1 MGRAHGGG
9 RRGRGGRHGAPAPA
23 VSEER
28 GDAAA
33 LQDLLRRL
41 DGRGYPAY
49 RELRGRWRIDPSPQE
64 PLELWV
70 DHVQGDPYAAPSR
83 VRLRLPT
90 GLDRETTAAPASR
103 VAAEDWLLRR
113 FAAAVA
119 APRRRGSGRSGTI
132 QVLRPG
138 AEVLGRSAAVL
149 HLSGLVELRI
159 SVGLPAAGRRILGRE
174 AAGLLLGD
182 LAEAVAPLREA
193 DLEPELHRWV
203 QSLRVQRQLRDGL
216 AAAGL
221 VAFVADGAV
230 LPRESGVGS
239 GPLPAAVPFESP
251 PGLRVGLRTEAGT
264 VEGMGLKAGVTVIA
278 GGGYHGKSTL
288 LHAIQT
294 GHLDHVPG
302 DGRER
307 VVALADTV
315 KVRAEDGRCVHSV
328 DVSPFLGR
336 LPGGRSTRPLSTA
349 DASGSTSQAAAVVEA
364 LQSGARL
371 LLFDEDSCATNLMVR
386 DPRMERLLAAVPP
399 PGGGVP
405 AEPIQPLLHHVR
417 SLAEDH
423 DVSSI
428 LVIGGVGDYLALAD
442 EVLVMSAFRAVR
454 ATEAA
459 RLVAGP
465 PTAATGPFPALLGRE
480 LERASLRPTG
490 KGRIRAREGGRVEH
504 GEELLDL
511 TAVDQVGSAPQ
522 CATLAHALRTLAARP
537 GPAWLTVAALAE
549 ELDELLAAHGLD
561 ALSPFETPVGT
572 LVEIRRHELAAA
584 LARLRTVRARPVET
598 P

>member
-1 MGRAHGGG
+1 MGRAHG
-9 RRGRGGRHGAPAPA
+9 RGGRARSKAQRPPAPA
-23 VSEER
+23 ADVER
-28 GDAAA
+28 GGAAA
-33 LQDLLRRL
+33 LVDLLRRI
-41 DGRGYPAY
+41 DGRSYPAY
-49 RELRGRWRIDPSPQE
+49 RELRGRWRIDPRPEE

-90 GLDRETTAAPASR
+90 GLDQELTADPVSR

-113 FAAAVA
+113 FAEAVA
-119 APRRRGSGRSGTI
+119 RPRRRGSGRSGAI
-132 QVLRPG
+132 ELLRPG
-138 AEVLGRSAAVL
+138 QEVLKRSAAVL
-149 HLSGLVELRI
+149 HRDGVIELRI
-159 SVGLPAAGRRILGRE
+159 TVGLPAAGRRILGRE
-174 AAGLLLGD
+174 AAGLLLDD
-182 LAEAVAPLREA
+182 LAAAAEALREA
-193 DLEPELHRWV
+193 DLEPGLHRCV
-203 QSLRVQRQLRDGL
+203 QCLRVQRQLRAGL

-230 LPRESGVGS
+230 LPRESGVGA
-239 GPLPAAVPFESP
+239 GPLSGAVPFESP
-251 PGLRVGLRTEAGT
+251 AGMRVALSTEAGT
-264 VEGMGLKAGVTVIA
+264 VEGMGIKAGVTVIA
-278 GGGYHGKSTL
+278 GGGFHGKSTL

-328 DVSPFLGR
+328 DVSPFLGV

-364 LQSGARL
+364 IQSGARL

-386 DPRMERLLAAVPP
+386 DPRMEQLLAAVPP
-399 PGGGVP
+399 PLGGVP

-417 SLAEDH
+417 ALVEDL

-428 LVIGGVGDYLALAD
+428 LVIGGVGDYLAVAD
-442 EVLVMSAFRAVR
+442 EVLVMSSFRAVQ
-454 ATEAA
+454 ATQAA
-459 RLVAGP
+459 RAVAGP
-465 PTAATGPFPALLGRE
+465 PPAPAGGTSALRE
-480 LERASLRPTG
+480 REVERASLRPTG

-511 TAVDQVGSAPQ
+511 TAVDQVFSASQ
-522 CATLAHALRTLAARP
+522 CATIAHALRTLAAQP
-537 GPAWLTVAALAE
+537 GPAWLTVGALAD
-549 ELDELLAAHGLD
+549 ELDALLADRGLD
-561 ALSPFETPVGT
+561 ALSPFETPIGA